1 MRIESMTIG
10 LLEFLQDIKGQ
21 KSNGIT
27 LNATVGQA
35 SANIWPY
42 LWTHKWLSAINY

>member
-10 LLEFLQDIKGQ
+10 LLEFLQDNKGQ

-27 LNATVGQA
+27 LKAIVVQA
-35 SANIWPY
+35 SANI
-42 LWTHKWLSAINY
+42 